1 MVCGRV
7 GVLHSRGH
15 DLTRLSPADGDAKLA
30 TAVWGSSPPGTSRSP
45 KGSQLQAWCFTTPV
59 VASMIPQALVTV
71 TVVQKYSYPSCDIN
85 RYANASDIGIV
96 VSL

>member
-30 TAVWGSSPPGTSRSP
+30 TAVWDLHLLERAGAPKEASSKRGVLPFQWLLP
-45 KGSQLQAWCFTTPV
+45 
-59 VASMIPQALVTV
+59 
-71 TVVQKYSYPSCDIN
+71 
-85 RYANASDIGIV
+85 
-96 VSL
+96 